1 MNVNSHDITYT
12 SSSQN
17 AGTTPEESWP
27 EVPGSEY
34 TPDYSPDGR
43 YGRETR
49 LQNIIS
55 AICVMGT
62 HEKSRMLVNDWERIL
77 GKPICDDKGWEN
89 LFTAHPEFFK
99 VTRKKT
105 RNPRDDQ
112 DTKEET
118 WAALKVRLVA
128 PEGKLDVS
136 NIEILT
142 KLAVELQNRHIAY
155 LQEKRWKITTFAP
168 AIASAIAAA
177 AAIAG
182 AIISFKASHDAAAA
196 SSNATIRAADVKG
209 QLDTLQKQL
218 ESKQGAG
225 SSNAAGDNAKRV
237 GSPTTQRS
245 NK

>member
-1 MNVNSHDITYT
+1 M
-12 SSSQN
+12 
-17 AGTTPEESWP
+17 
-27 EVPGSEY
+27 
-34 TPDYSPDGR
+34 
-43 YGRETR
+43 
-49 LQNIIS
+49 
-55 AICVMGT
+55 
-62 HEKSRMLVNDWERIL
+62 
-77 GKPICDDKGWEN
+77 
-89 LFTAHPEFFK
+89 
-99 VTRKKT
+99 
-105 RNPRDDQ
+105 
-112 DTKEET
+112 
-118 WAALKVRLVA
+118 A